1 MAAVLKPGSSQ
12 IIPGAFPKAL
22 RPTVTGGKAHFECSE
37 ITATG
42 SVTLTGS
49 HPDAAGWALGFIQV
63 EWIDTNWL
71 YYRGRQNNHGSIFFQ
86 RSRPPTR
93 PSKVCRDVK
102 AETDIY
108 YEFGGKPPTV
118 TAADT
123 FPKTL
128 TVHHFDQPGEHPPA
142 VVQNS
147 LTGEDNFIRE
157 AQLEFL
163 FCTVLSAREPGP
175 PPGKFHH
182 LKSFYWNVRWQA
194 RFLPHDFATPLGAW
208 FVTPIAEGQGSARSH
223 VIEGEPT
230 DKRFKD
236 ILTDLS
242 VRGCDAIIPLYAP
255 DPDGVVQVG
264 KPGRRESKVWET
276 FNLNI

>member
-1 MAAVLKPGSSQ
+1 MAAVLKPGSSH
-12 IIPGAFPKAL
+12 IKFDTPHPPKAL
-22 RPTVTGGKAHFECSE
+22 PPTVTGGTAHFECSE
-37 ITATG
+37 IEATG

-49 HPDAAGWALGFIQV
+49 QPAAGWALGFIQV

-86 RSRPPTR
+86 RSRPPAR
-93 PSKVCRDVK
+93 PVKACRDVK

-108 YEFGGKPPTV
+108 YEFGGSPPTV
-118 TAADT
+118 TLADT

-128 TVHHFDQPGEHPPA
+128 TVHHFDQPGDDAVA
-142 VVQNS
+142 VVTNS

-163 FCTVLSAREPGP
+163 FCTVLSARDPAGN
-175 PPGKFHH
+175 FHH

-208 FVTPIAEGQGSARSH
+208 FVTPIAEGQGGARSH

-236 ILTDLS
+236 VLTDLS
-242 VRGCDAIIPLYAP
+242 VRGCDAIIPLYRPEP
-255 DPDGVVQVG
+255 DHVLPVG
-264 KPGRRESKVWET
+264 HLNRKESNVWQN
-276 FNLNI
+276 FDVRI

>member
-1 MAAVLKPGSSQ
+1 MAAVLKPGSSH
-12 IIPGAFPKAL
+12 ITPGAFPKVSK
-22 RPTVTGGKAHFECSE
+22 PTVTGGRARFECSE
-37 ITATG
+37 IKATG

-49 HPDAAGWALGFIQV
+49 QPAAGWALGFIQV
-63 EWIDTNWL
+63 EWVDTNWL

-86 RSRPPTR
+86 RSRPPVR
-93 PSKVCRDVK
+93 PIKACRDVDP
-102 AETDIY
+102 ETDIY
-108 YEFGGKPPTV
+108 YDTPATV
-118 TAADT
+118 ILADI

-128 TVHHFDQPGEHPPA
+128 AVDHSDKPTTTTPA
-142 VVQNS
+142 IVTNS

-157 AQLEFL
+157 AQLEYL
-163 FCTVLSAREPGP
+163 FCTVLSARDPAGN
-175 PPGKFHH
+175 FHH

-208 FVTPIAEGQGSARSH
+208 FVTPIADGEGSARSH

-242 VRGCDAIIPLYAP
+242 VRGCNAIVPLYQP
-255 DPDGVVQVG
+255 PPDGVLPVG
-264 KPGRRESKVWET
+264 NPCRRDSKVWQN
-276 FNLNI
+276 FNVRI

>member
-1 MAAVLKPGSSQ
+1 MAAVLKPGSSH
-12 IIPGAFPKAL
+12 IKFPRFPDGFPKAL
-22 RPTVTGGKAHFECSE
+22 RPTVTGGRAHFECSE
-37 ITATG
+37 IKATG
-42 SVTLTGS
+42 SVMLTGS
-49 HPDAAGWALGFIQV
+49 HPGAAGWALGFIQV
-63 EWIDTNWL
+63 EWVDTNWL

-86 RSRPPTR
+86 RSRPPAR
-93 PSKVCRDVK
+93 PIKACRDVDP
-102 AETDIY
+102 ETDIY
-108 YEFGGKPPTV
+108 YTDSPDTV
-118 TAADT
+118 TVADT

-128 TVHHFDQPGEHPPA
+128 TVDHSDQPPTSTPA
-142 VVQNS
+142 VVTNS

-163 FCTVLSAREPGP
+163 FCTVLSARDPA
-175 PPGKFHH
+175 GKLHH
-182 LKSFYWNVRWQA
+182 LKSFYWNMRWQA

-242 VRGCDAIIPLYAP
+242 VRGCNAIVPMYQP
-255 DPDGVVQVG
+255 PPDGVLPVG
-264 KPGRRESKVWET
+264 HPCRRESKVWQN
-276 FNLNI
+276 FSVRI